1 MLNITPIRAFSDNY
15 IWMIQRDKLPQ
26 VALVDPGQSKPV
38 IKHLQENNLQPVA
51 ILITHQHYDHTG
63 GVAELLEKYPQ
74 ISVIGPARDPSEN
87 KLSID
92 LPVPDLITQKVNEG
106 DVVKLP
112 ELDISFEVISV
123 PGHTLDHLAYYGEER
138 VFCGD
143 LLFGAGCGRIFSGTP
158 QMFAASIEKIMALPD
173 DTLMYCAHEYTVDNL
188 GFAKWVEPESR
199 DIIERDETEMKKQEQ
214 GISTVPGSLAL
225 ELKTNPFVRL
235 QQPLVKQ
242 AAESF
247 AGSALHHNWQIFA
260 ALREWKDS
268 KYD

>member
-1 MLNITPIRAFSDNY
+1 MLNVTPIRAFSDNY
-15 IWMIQRDKLPQ
+15 IWMIQRDNSPQ
-26 VALVDPGQSKPV
+26 VVLVDPGQSKPV

-63 GVAELLEKYPQ
+63 GVAELLAEYPQ
-74 ISVIGPARDPSEN
+74 ISIIGPDRNPSKI
-87 KLSID
+87 KLGID
-92 LPVPDLITQKVNEG
+92 LPVPDLFTQKVNEG
-106 DVVKLP
+106 DVVTLA
-112 ELDISFEVISV
+112 ELNISFEVISV
-123 PGHTLDHLAYYGEER
+123 PGHTLDHLAYYGEKR

-143 LLFGAGCGRIFSGTP
+143 LLFGAGCGRIFSGSA
-158 QMFAASIEKIMALPD
+158 QMFAASIEKLMALPQ

-199 DIIERDETEMKKQEQ
+199 DIMQRDELAMQKQEQ
-214 GISTVPGSLAL
+214 GLPTVPGSLAL

-235 QQPLVKQ
+235 HEPQVKR
-242 AAESF
+242 AAENF
-247 AGSALHHNWQIFA
+247 AGSTLQENWQIFA